1 MANHKSAQKRAR
13 QTETR
18 TAVNTAR
25 RSRVRGSVKKVEEAI
40 ATGDKKA
47 AQAALRA
54 AQPEIQR
61 GAIKRIVTK
70 NAAARRVSRLSRAH
84 QGDGLILSIS
94 FSGCERRSHERR
106 FLLSVYALG
115 DILSTTE
122 FAKKI
127 RAHSTKNIW
136 SPIGRTTYDSRLSP
150 RVSAEALDI
159 ERRRAHRAAENRFD
173 RVVNRVA
180 RGTV

>member
-40 ATGDKKA
+40 AGGDKNA

-61 GAIKRIVTK
+61 GADSRVLTV
-70 NAAARRVSRLSRAH
+70 NAAARRVSRL
-84 QGDGLILSIS
+84 
-94 FSGCERRSHERR
+94 
-106 FLLSVYALG
+106 
-115 DILSTTE
+115 
-122 FAKKI
+122 
-127 RAHSTKNIW
+127 
-136 SPIGRTTYDSRLSP
+136 
-150 RVSAEALDI
+150 
-159 ERRRAHRAAENRFD
+159 AHRIKAMA
-173 RVVNRVA
+173 
-180 RGTV
+180 